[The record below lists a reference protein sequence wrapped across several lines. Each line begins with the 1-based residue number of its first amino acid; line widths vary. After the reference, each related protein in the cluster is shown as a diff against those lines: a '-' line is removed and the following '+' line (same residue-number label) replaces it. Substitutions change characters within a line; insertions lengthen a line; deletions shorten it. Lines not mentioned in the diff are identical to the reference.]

1 PASELSLYEN
11 LHSRNVIFTVNDKKY
26 YLNGQTE
33 HQQNDELDYRYGM
46 LYQTVIRKNKLFT
59 LETTSFIP
67 VNDLVEVHQTKITN
81 HSNEPFKMNAIT
93 AIPIYGRSAD
103 NIRDHRHVTSLLHE
117 VALHQQGVLV
127 KPTLSFDERGHLKN
141 ETIY

>member
-1 PASELSLYEN
+1 MDKTLRLTRNDGYYLPLFNLKGLKGSITPFFGGDLKTDQHHFALQPASELSLYEN

-33 HQQNDELDYRYGM
+33 HQQNDELDYRFGM

-67 VNDLVEVHQTKITN
+67 VN
-81 HSNEPFKMNAIT
+81 
-93 AIPIYGRSAD
+93 
-103 NIRDHRHVTSLLHE
+103 
-117 VALHQQGVLV
+117 
-127 KPTLSFDERGHLKN
+127 
-141 ETIY
+141 